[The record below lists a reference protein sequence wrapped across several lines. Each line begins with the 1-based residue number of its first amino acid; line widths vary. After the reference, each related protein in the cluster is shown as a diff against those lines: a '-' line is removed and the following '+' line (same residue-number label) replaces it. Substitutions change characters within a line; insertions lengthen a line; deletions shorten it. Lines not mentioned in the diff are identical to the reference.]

1 MTTNP
6 SEEEVLY
13 ILRPLR
19 HIEPSLGV
27 HRVLAILKER
37 NPSWILSEKRLRDIM
52 KRYGLETV
60 AAAASLSAV
69 PEQYNIG
76 PPPFEQS
83 DPRPHPKGWSVTLE
97 ASYEKV
103 RPLQPFVRGQFL
115 GPFDWSKVD
124 AKKRGYKMMAFAK
137 PGRGFSDALLHQLD
151 YKANSDRIYRL
162 YGSGG
167 WDWGFTPNA
176 DMRILFDEMFAKALA
191 NKDTGALYFMYLRL
205 LAAARQVDVS
215 AADLRAQLHAEY
227 GFDPLNAAPNP
238 PKTEAEVAAWHERDE
253 RNRLTYREEKMR
265 MLQDLIKL
273 EPRAL
278 KHVKLDESG
287 RVIYDEDIQGIDA
300 VFCVPVRKQ
309 RDSWRMT

>member
-27 HRVLAILKER
+27 HKVLAILKER

-176 DMRILFDEMFAKALA
+176 DMRILFD
-191 NKDTGALYFMYLRL
+191 
-205 LAAARQVDVS
+205 VC
-215 AADLRAQLHAEY
+215 
-227 GFDPLNAAPNP
+227 NAAQPYGSCSDQDS
-238 PKTEAEVAAWHERDE
+238 HR
-253 RNRLTYREEKMR
+253 RCLRRLWRTK
-265 MLQDLIKL
+265 
-273 EPRAL
+273 
-278 KHVKLDESG
+278 
-287 RVIYDEDIQGIDA
+287 IQGHYTLCTCACSQPPDKWTSLPRISVLNCMLSACREDTSQA
-300 VFCVPVRKQ
+300 PLADSPLPCTLVGMGLIPSTLLLTRQRRK
-309 RDSWRMT
+309 RKLLHGTNEMNATVLRIARRR